1 MKQKHLDY
9 LAPEAEILVVRFE
22 GNLLNGSPTPTF
34 NSVNGTEELFDAGDE
49 DF

>member
-22 GNLLNGSPTPTF
+22 GGILT
-34 NSVNGTEELFDAGDE
+34 NSVNGAPIQNITYDDDELYC
-49 DF
+49 